1 MQRKNQLSRNRDNR
15 STASAIRTEMA
26 SRPTQPDV
34 NPRKEYDKSVK
45 IRKIANG
52 YTVTNLANSE
62 QSFAPKLFDES
73 GENDVLAIL
82 EKIFGEATV

>member
-1 MQRKNQLSRNRDNR
+1 
-15 STASAIRTEMA
+15 MA